1 MLTYSSGCKKHT
13 DNIYL
18 KELIMTTNKKIK
30 GKSGCADCMANNLFS
45 DKIKHKIE
53 LEIIVSQFL
62 IDWIL

>member
-30 GKSGCADCMANNLFS
+30 GKSGCADCMANKLFS

-53 LEIIVSQFL
+53 L
-62 IDWIL
+62 